1 MRMIEWIMNPTRSD
15 SIRPSERRARRSSVH
30 RPRLDVLA
38 VVRSR
43 ASPSSRLRRARSND
57 ESINH
62 SIIPWFRFVSFR
74 FVSFR
79 FVSFRFVSIDILMR
93 HFDRPVD
100 RPRDRSKGPGVTH
113 HPRVIASTTR
123 RHASRARRRRDR
135 CRGPRARRSRGRGR
149 VRVRVRR
156 PRRRPRAED
165 RVDERLARRR
175 DEDGRTA
182 SAMGTIGRRAVRM
195 RERDERADGDGD
207 DGRGGGG
214 GGGGG
219 GTRRRRTRMSIEAR
233 GWRRGDSGRR
243 RGRRTRRSRRRFE
256 RCER

>member
-1 MRMIEWIMNPTRSD
+1 MNPTRSD

-30 RPRLDVLA
+30 RPRLDALDL
-38 VVRSR
+38 VRSR
-43 ASPSSRLRRARSND
+43 ASPSSRPRRARSND

-62 SIIPWFRFVSFR
+62 SIIPSHRFVSFR
-74 FVSFR
+74 FDR
-79 FVSFRFVSIDILMR
+79 SIDILIER
-93 HFDRPVD
+93 WLDRPI
-100 RPRDRSKGPGVTH
+100 DRSKGPGVTH

-123 RHASRARRRRDR
+123 RHASRARCRRDR
-135 CRGPRARRSRGRGR
+135 CRGRSARRSRGRG
-149 VRVRVRR
+149 RVRVRR

-175 DEDGRTA
+175 DADGRTA

-195 RERDERADGDGD
+195 RERDESADA
-207 DGRGGGG
+207 GGERRRRRRRRRRRS
-214 GGGGG
+214 GG
-219 GTRRRRTRMSIEAR
+219 GTQRRRTRMSIEAR